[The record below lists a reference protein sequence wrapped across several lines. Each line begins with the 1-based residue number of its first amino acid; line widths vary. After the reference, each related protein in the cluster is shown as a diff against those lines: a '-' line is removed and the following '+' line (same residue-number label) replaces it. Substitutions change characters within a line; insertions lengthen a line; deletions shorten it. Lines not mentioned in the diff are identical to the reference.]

1 MRATFAFPCASL
13 ESSPAFFPEAIFH
26 ANSTARSIV
35 IGGKYDSHP
44 AVKKAVNNAPHG
56 RDFERGIGMKRA
68 FIVLGICTLSTIAYF
83 GASKWAI
90 RHTTLT
96 FNDVLR
102 EDRPVSVD
110 IAVRRDREME
120 AMADMIDLPVAIL
133 SHGNTVKNTEYSFLT
148 NLFAARGYMVV
159 SIQHDLETDD
169 PMVTKVGEEY
179 VGRRM
184 QYNRGIFNIMFAI
197 ENLKKQ
203 YPNADYRHLTLIGHS
218 NGGDISMYFAKLHPD
233 MVKKVVTLDNLRVPF
248 LTDGKVKIISF
259 RSKDSQF
266 KADPGV
272 VPDDETCAKA
282 GITVVKTDFQHTD
295 LSDRGSDQV
304 KSFIEGALHD
314 FLNELGEDDSPFNM
328 PHLSKPHPTIDQ
340 LAASVPRS

>member
-1 MRATFAFPCASL
+1 V
-13 ESSPAFFPEAIFH
+13 IF
-26 ANSTARSIV
+26 
-35 IGGKYDSHP
+35 
-44 AVKKAVNNAPHG
+44 
-56 RDFERGIGMKRA
+56 ELGIDMKRA
-68 FIVLGICTLSTIAYF
+68 FIVSGICSLAVIGYF
-83 GASKWAI
+83 SASKWAI

-120 AMADMIDLPVAIL
+120 AMADMIELPVAVL

-169 PMVTKVGEEY
+169 PMVTKFGEEY

-197 ENLKKQ
+197 ENLRKQ

-233 MVKKVVTLDNLRVPF
+233 LVKKVVTLDNLRVPF
-248 LTDGKVKIISF
+248 LTDGKVKILSF
-259 RSKDSQF
+259 RSKDPVF

-282 GITVVKTDFQHTD
+282 GITVVKTDFQHNW
-295 LSDRGSDQV
+295 LSDRGPDNV
-304 KSFIEGALHD
+304 KESIQAKVQAFLDENEGAAPSLP
-314 FLNELGEDDSPFNM
+314 LL
-328 PHLSKPHPTIDQ
+328 T
-340 LAASVPRS
+340 AAAPPASAAKKKN

>member
-1 MRATFAFPCASL
+1 V
-13 ESSPAFFPEAIFH
+13 IF
-26 ANSTARSIV
+26 
-35 IGGKYDSHP
+35 
-44 AVKKAVNNAPHG
+44 
-56 RDFERGIGMKRA
+56 ELGIDMKRA
-68 FIVLGICTLSTIAYF
+68 FIVSGICSLAVIGYF
-83 GASKWAI
+83 SASKWAI

-120 AMADMIDLPVAIL
+120 AMAAMIELPVAVL

-169 PMVTKVGEEY
+169 PMVTKFGEEY

-197 ENLKKQ
+197 ENLRKQ

-233 MVKKVVTLDNLRVPF
+233 LVKKVVTLDNLRVPF
-248 LTDGKVKIISF
+248 LTDGKVKILSF
-259 RSKDSQF
+259 RSKDPVF

-282 GITVVKTDFQHTD
+282 GITVVKTDFQHNW
-295 LSDRGSDQV
+295 LSDRGPDNV
-304 KSFIEGALHD
+304 KESIQAKVQAFLDENEGAAPSLP
-314 FLNELGEDDSPFNM
+314 LL
-328 PHLSKPHPTIDQ
+328 T
-340 LAASVPRS
+340 AAAPPASAAKKKN